1 MHRSLP
7 ASFASSRFAR
17 FAGYATAA
25 PRARGFGIGHLVG
38 EEGPSILTMVGV
50 VAVVVA
56 AVILVFFAIGYL
68 LGRILL

>member
-1 MHRSLP
+1 MTNV
-7 ASFASSRFAR
+7 
-17 FAGYATAA
+17 G
-25 PRARGFGIGHLVG
+25 LVG

-56 AVILVFFAIGYL
+56 AVILVFFGVGYA